1 LTYLVLGGLQG
12 LPTREMIKE
21 RTIDPV
27 IEWRDLLWK
36 TGLIVVRD
44 EVAKE
49 TRSRDKLRYPL
60 EVATIRLL
68 KPSATTGAVIP
79 VADSTF
85 Y

>member
-1 LTYLVLGGLQG
+1 
-12 LPTREMIKE
+12 MIRE

-44 EVAKE
+44 EVAKQ
-49 TRSRDKLRYPL
+49 TRSRDKLRYVPL
-60 EVATIRLL
+60 EVGTIRLS
-68 KPSATTGAVIP
+68 KPFATTGAVIP
-79 VADSTF
+79 VADSTL